1 MQKKLLVTGFDP
13 FDGADINPAWEA
25 VKLLPDRIGEW
36 EIDKLMIPTVFG
48 AAPKAVIA
56 KALEIRPNAI
66 ISVGQAGGRKAVT
79 PERIGIN
86 LNDARIPDN
95 EGNQPTCEPIIQG
108 GPDGIFSTLPVERM
122 AEAIKAAGYPA
133 EVSNTAGTFV
143 CNHLLYSLLN
153 HFKGSEVKVC
163 FIHVPYLPQQGEP
176 NLPLEDTAKALEAA
190 IACLE

>member
-13 FDGADINPAWEA
+13 FDGAKVNPAWEA
-25 VKLLPDRIGEW
+25 VKLLPEFIGDF
-36 EIDKLMIPTVFG
+36 EIHKLMIPTVFG
-48 AAPKAVIA
+48 AAPKAVIS

-86 LNDARIPDN
+86 LNDASIPDN
-95 EGNQPTCEPIIQG
+95 EGNQPKCEPIIQG

-122 AEAIKAAGYPA
+122 SEAIKAAGYPA

-163 FIHVPYLPQQGEP
+163 FIHVPYLPEQGEP